1 MSEHIEFNPEAIY
14 QKLSDAGEEWA
25 DKDAAANLLEE
36 TKKTLLAE
44 LMTTWTGM
52 SNAERERM
60 ALAEPAYKLHLTNMV
75 TARKESNRAKVRYDA
90 MRVLAEM
97 RRTQESTRRAE
108 ANIR

>member
-1 MSEHIEFNPEAIY
+1 MSDFEPERIF
-14 QKLSDAGEEWA
+14 QQLVDAGEEWS

-44 LMTTWTGM
+44 LMQGFQG
-52 SNAERERM
+52 SNAERERC
-60 ALAEPAYKLHLTNMV
+60 ALADTTYKHHLKSMV
-75 TARKESNRAKVRYDA
+75 AARKESNRSKVRYDS

>member
-1 MSEHIEFNPEAIY
+1 MNDFDPEAIY
-14 QKLSDAGEEWA
+14 QKLSEAGEEWA

-44 LMTTWTGM
+44 LMHGFTG
-52 SNAERERM
+52 SNAERERG
-60 ALAEPAYKLHLTNMV
+60 ALADTTYKHHLKTMV
-75 TARKESNRAKVRYDA
+75 AARKESNRAKVRYDA

>member
-1 MSEHIEFNPEAIY
+1 MSDFDPERIF
-14 QKLSDAGEEWA
+14 QQLIDAGEDWS

-44 LMTTWTGM
+44 LMQGFDG
-52 SNAERERM
+52 SNAERERC
-60 ALAEPAYKLHLTNMV
+60 ALADVTYKLHLKNM
-75 TARKESNRAKVRYDA
+75 TAARKESNRARVRYDA

-108 ANIR
+108 ASIR

>member
-1 MSEHIEFNPEAIY
+1 MSEFDPEKIY
-14 QKLSDAGEEWA
+14 HQLNEAGEEWA
-25 DKDAAANLLEE
+25 DKDAAANILEE

-44 LMTTWTGM
+44 LMQGFQG
-52 SNAERERM
+52 SNAERERC
-60 ALAEPAYKLHLTNMV
+60 ALAETTYKLHLKNMV
-75 TARKESNRAKVRYDA
+75 AARKEATRARVRYDS

>member
-1 MSEHIEFNPEAIY
+1 VSDFDPEAIY
-14 QKLSDAGEEWA
+14 QKLNSAGEEWA

-44 LMTTWTGM
+44 LMQGLEG
-52 SNAERERM
+52 SNTEREKK
-60 ALAEPAYKLHLTNMV
+60 ALADTTYKHHLKTMV
-75 TARKESNRAKVRYDA
+75 AARKEANRARVRYDA
-90 MRVLAEM
+90 TRVLAEM